1 MEDSENKKKLLEMFR
16 DRHAEWAYE
25 TWSYIRDYGPE
36 KWTEGY
42 VLSHQDKLDQLDSLI
57 EHFEGE
63 EEYEICQ
70 YLLAIKETT
79 NKNKY
84 ML

>member
-1 MEDSENKKKLLEMFR
+1 MNDSENKRKLIRLFA
-16 DRHAEWAYE
+16 DRHTEWVHK
-25 TWSYIRDYGPE
+25 TWAYIRDYGPE

-42 VLSHQDKLDQLDSLI
+42 VLSYQDKLDQLDSLI
-57 EHFEGE
+57 IFFESK

-70 YLLAIKETT
+70 SLLEIKETT
-79 NKNKY
+79 THKRY

>member
-1 MEDSENKKKLLEMFR
+1 MEDSENKKKLLKFFG
-16 DRHAEWAYE
+16 DRRAKWAYE
-25 TWSYIRDYGPE
+25 TWEFIRDYGPE

-42 VLSHQDKLDQLDSLI
+42 VLSHQDKLDQLDTLI
-57 EHFEGE
+57 EHFEIE